1 MVKKLKDV
9 NKDGKINFK
18 DTWLGER
25 LTTKGKLKG
34 PNLAES
40 MKGARRESAADTS
53 TMSSPKP
60 KAKPTVKPAAKSAT
74 IDAGSRVGA
83 KDRPVKTVAELR
95 AAKKKSGG
103 MGGSAGAGTS
113 ASADVKITKKVTST
127 EKKPNDPKVE
137 RPISPTRDKS
147 ATGRYSKYEAARLGN
162 ITEAQWDKMTRAQRE
177 AKGLPVSWMDYVR
190 SGGDAVVKSPKS
202 NPTAQAGKVRT
213 GNYSKGGMTKGKK

>member
-60 KAKPTVKPAAKSAT
+60 KAKPTAKADTKPKES
-74 IDAGSRVGA
+74 VGRTSMA
-83 KDRPVKTVAELR
+83 VPTP
-95 AAKKKSGG
+95 KKKSGG
-103 MGGSAGAGTS
+103 MSGSAGAGTS
-113 ASADVKITKKVTST
+113 ASADVKITKKAAGAG
-127 EKKPNDPKVE
+127 KRPE
-137 RPISPTRDKS
+137 RPISATPYKEPAAITR
-147 ATGRYSKYEAARLGN
+147 AQTARLGN
-162 ITEAQWDKMTRAQRE
+162 ITEAQWDKMTREERR
-177 AKGLPVSWMDYVR
+177 AKGLPESWAEWIKA
-190 SGGDAVVKSPKS
+190 GGKATVKPPKLTPIS
-202 NPTAQAGKVRT
+202 QMVKRKGYSAET
-213 GNYSKGGMTKGKK
+213 YSKGGMTKGKK

>member
-60 KAKPTVKPAAKSAT
+60 KAKPVAKPAA

-95 AAKKKSGG
+95 AAKKRSGG
-103 MGGSAGAGTS
+103 MSGSAGAGTS
-113 ASADVKITKKVTST
+113 ASADVKITKKAAGAG
-127 EKKPNDPKVE
+127 KRPE
-137 RPISPTRDKS
+137 RPISATRDKS

-190 SGGDAVVKSPKS
+190 IRGDAVVKSPKS
-202 NPTAQAGKVRT
+202 NPTAQSGKIRT